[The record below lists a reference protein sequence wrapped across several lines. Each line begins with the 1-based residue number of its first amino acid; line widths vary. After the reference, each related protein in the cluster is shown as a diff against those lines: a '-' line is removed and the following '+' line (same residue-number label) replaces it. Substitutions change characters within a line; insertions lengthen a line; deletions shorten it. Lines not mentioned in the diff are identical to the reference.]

1 MNMNNAKQIVTSRVV
16 ETLAIDKL
24 TPYDK
29 NPFHLYEGE
38 RLEDM
43 VESVRENGILVPII
57 VRRHSLEGKF
67 EILSGHNRVEAA
79 KAVGIEDLNAVIHE
93 NLSDD
98 EAMFIVTESN
108 LIQRSFADLRHSE
121 RAAALTSHST

>member
-57 VRRHSLEGKF
+57 VRRLNSDF
-67 EILSGHNRVEAA
+67 IILAGHNRVQAA
-79 KAVGIEDLNAVIHE
+79 KRAGFIEIPSIVLEDIT
-93 NLSDD
+93 DD
-98 EAMFIVTESN
+98 EAMVIIVESN
-108 LIQRSFADLRHSE
+108 LL
-121 RAAALTSHST
+121 